1 MFVSGDFCFVE
12 PKTVRYQLL
21 FSSGKV
27 DYQLLEDGT
36 LKQFVYGARRQLIFR
51 FVRGDSISSQWNNIL
66 KLCKT

>member
-1 MFVSGDFCFVE
+1 MQLGIFVLSNQ
-12 PKTVRYQLL
+12 KTVRYQLL
-21 FSSGKV
+21 FSSGKA

-36 LKQFVYGARRQLIFR
+36 LKQFVYGAQHQLIFR